1 MNTDRKSQTIVNDG
15 DLETAQR
22 HSSPLP
28 PICGRRF
35 KYICDQKGWTDKR
48 LTLAANISRNTLGKI
63 RKDTP
68 VAERVIER
76 FCAVTGIPR
85 TDIEIQP
92 EPPPES
98 EWVLPTPRAWELVQH
113 LTAPMQID
121 NGLVI
126 RFSKL
131 KHIHTENR
139 FGRGKLYE
147 LFHLDVND
155 RPKFHDHLMRHANVC
170 NLVRNKRG
178 LAQNYEVTPLGKQ
191 SGWWVIDHWIEGQSL
206 SDIVSD
212 GGEEWS
218 LSRVA
223 WLGSE
228 ILKAL
233 GELHAVGVVMR
244 ELTPERIYIEP
255 SQVTLTDFEL
265 AKLVKGT
272 ISVRGGWTLTNPY
285 RAPEISRGD
294 PHPSSDLYSWA
305 RIMCFVLTG
314 TPTPKTIP
322 KLADYPQIE
331 TLIRRCHHSSAGRRP
346 ESTNEILQAWHA
358 WQPS

>member
-126 RFSKL
+126 RFS
-131 KHIHTENR
+131 
-139 FGRGKLYE
+139 
-147 LFHLDVND
+147 
-155 RPKFHDHLMRHANVC
+155 
-170 NLVRNKRG
+170 
-178 LAQNYEVTPLGKQ
+178 
-191 SGWWVIDHWIEGQSL
+191 
-206 SDIVSD
+206 
-212 GGEEWS
+212 
-218 LSRVA
+218 
-223 WLGSE
+223 
-228 ILKAL
+228 
-233 GELHAVGVVMR
+233 
-244 ELTPERIYIEP
+244 
-255 SQVTLTDFEL
+255 
-265 AKLVKGT
+265 
-272 ISVRGGWTLTNPY
+272 
-285 RAPEISRGD
+285 
-294 PHPSSDLYSWA
+294 
-305 RIMCFVLTG
+305 
-314 TPTPKTIP
+314 
-322 KLADYPQIE
+322 
-331 TLIRRCHHSSAGRRP
+331 
-346 ESTNEILQAWHA
+346 
-358 WQPS
+358 